1 MSFNSIVPSQ
11 ILSNM
16 PSNLSSNL
24 PSNFPQSNVPSNAPP
39 SNAPSNMPVS
49 YLASNARPSNVPS
62 QPTSQS
68 MSTSSSNT
76 SSQNTNEQL
85 LSDIKSLQSI
95 EQELFNS
102 LENNGNLTSK
112 QQQQIIDKINSISQM
127 RVNLYETLGNIS
139 SLYEN
144 AVSNSQNTLSEQTR
158 VISVVENQLN
168 QAKQKLQVLEA
179 ERNNKI
185 RLIEINEYYGEKY
198 SEHGKLM
205 KYIIFM
211 MIPIIIISFLYNK
224 GLLPKMIYFILLG
237 IIAVI
242 GSIFIVYRLLSIW
255 NRDNMNYQEYLWSF
269 NPSDAPSTVSNGSG
283 SSNDPWVS
291 KNSNGTCI
299 GDDCCSNGMTFD
311 TATNQCVSPCTS
323 NSSSSSRSSS
333 TETFINNVFTKK
345 SSLYKKPDVTLNNI
359 IYPSNF

>member
-1 MSFNSIVPSQ
+1 
-11 ILSNM
+11 L
-16 PSNLSSNL
+16 PSNL
-24 PSNFPQSNVPSNAPP
+24 PP
-39 SNAPSNMPVS
+39 SNIPPSNIPPPPGPPPSYPSDTPIS
-49 YLASNARPSNVPS
+49 YLPSDGPPPSYPSDTPISYLPSDGPS
-62 QPTSQS
+62 QPTSG
-68 MSTSSSNT
+68 SSSNA

-102 LENNGNLTSK
+102 LENNGNLTSE
-112 QQQQIIDKINSISQM
+112 QQAKIIDKINSISQM

-139 SLYEN
+139 TLYEK

-158 VISVVENQLN
+158 VIGVVESQLN

-185 RLIEINEYYGEKY
+185 RLIEINDYYGEKY

-205 KYIIFM
+205 KYVIFM

-224 GLLPKMIYFILLG
+224 GLLPKIIYFILLG

-242 GSIFIVYRLLSIW
+242 GSFFIVYTLLSIW

-269 NPSDAPSTVSNGSG
+269 NPSAAPSTVTSGSG
-283 SSNDPWVS
+283 NSGNSSNDPWVS
-291 KNSNGTCI
+291 NRSNGTCI
-299 GDDCCSNGMTFD
+299 GNNCCSNGMTFD
-311 TATNQCVSPCTS
+311 TTTNQCVSSC
-323 NSSSSSRSSS
+323 SSSSGTSTSSSTSS
-333 TETFINNVFTKK
+333 TETFVNNVFTKK

-359 IYPSNF
+359 VYPSNF